1 MKEFVF
7 CYYRN
12 GYLMENTKNSAP
24 FGGENTVKLI
34 VTPQEYELK
43 LSGEVLRKMS
53 CKGYGIMITRQG
65 AAKFYDAQERLL
77 AEVGETQK
85 DYREFQ
91 LEWQPDKLFVR
102 FGHIEEVD
110 NYPNCDG
117 ESDRWSTSWE
127 KDYEIVF
134 NTVDNTVKTSE

>member
-1 MKEFVF
+1 MKEFAF
-7 CYYRN
+7 RYYRN
-12 GYLMENTKNSAP
+12 GYLMENFKNSGP
-24 FGGENTVKLI
+24 FGGEDAVKLI

-43 LSGEVLRKMS
+43 VSGEVLRKMS
-53 CKGYGIMITRQG
+53 CNGYGIVVTKRG
-65 AAKFYDAQERLL
+65 AAQFFDAQERLL
-77 AEVGETQK
+77 AEVGETPK
-85 DYREFQ
+85 EFREFQ
-91 LEWQPDKLFVR
+91 LEWQPDKLTVR

-134 NTVDNTVKTSE
+134 NLIDNTVKTSE